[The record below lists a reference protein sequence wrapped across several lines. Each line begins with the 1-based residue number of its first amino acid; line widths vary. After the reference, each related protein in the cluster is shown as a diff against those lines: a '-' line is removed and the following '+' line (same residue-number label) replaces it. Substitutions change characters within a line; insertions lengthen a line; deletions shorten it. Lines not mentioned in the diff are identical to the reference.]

1 MSSRAEELYEAL
13 LKVSQSPEKVQEPP
27 PKPMEDTDRPVPFSR
42 KNAFIHHDAHPLL
55 LDLLLL
61 NNFSVEWLAWEPETL
76 WSEIQRVFKQ
86 PPLPAHNRNK
96 IQAVRTAHVV
106 ESPWED
112 WETFTVV
119 SQSLNNNLPNF
130 QVLHKPTP
138 AQVMNTVKVLGR
150 IRKLTFSDEVQKF
163 IAACFLD
170 ESIYY
175 LPKPM
180 SFAQD
185 EAAML
190 RYRCTRCGNMD
201 RDDSNDHCDV
211 CGAPEV
217 ALRKE
222 PKFDPKP
229 VAKRYRQI
237 LAQGEDRDEL
247 QETVED
253 IQVAK
258 LLVARDY
265 CDFRDQQLAAQTRE
279 LDNDRARH

>member
-1 MSSRAEELYEAL
+1 MNSREEELYEAL
-13 LKVSQSPEKVQEPP
+13 LKVGQTTEEIDEAPV
-27 PKPMEDTDRPVPFSR
+27 EDREDASRPVPLSR

-61 NNFSVEWLAWEPETL
+61 RKFGIEWLAWEAETL
-76 WSEIQRVFKQ
+76 WSEIQRVFNQ
-86 PPLPAHNRNK
+86 PPLPTHNKNK

-106 ESPWED
+106 ESPWTD

-119 SQSLNNNLPNF
+119 SQSLNNNIPNF

-138 AQVMNTVKVLGR
+138 AQIMNAVNILSKIKDEV
-150 IRKLTFSDEVQKF
+150 FSDEVQKF

-170 ESIYY
+170 EGIYF
-175 LPKPM
+175 LPKPVD
-180 SFAQD
+180 FAQD

-190 RYRCTRCGNMD
+190 RYRCTKCGNMD

-211 CGAPEV
+211 CGAPET

-222 PKFDPKP
+222 SKFDVAP
-229 VAKRYRQI
+229 VARRYRQI
-237 LAQGEDRDEL
+237 ISQGEDRDEL

-265 CDFRDQQLAAQTRE
+265 LDYRDDQLRQQTKSVG
-279 LDNDRARH
+279 